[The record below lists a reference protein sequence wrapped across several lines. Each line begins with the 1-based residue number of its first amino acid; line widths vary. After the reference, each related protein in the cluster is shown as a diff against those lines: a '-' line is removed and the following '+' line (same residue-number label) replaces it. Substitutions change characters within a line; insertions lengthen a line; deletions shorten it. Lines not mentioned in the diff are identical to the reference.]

1 MVTAIVLIHARRDR
15 IPETTQA
22 LLKLDGVREVY
33 SVAGEWDIA
42 AMIRVRENEQLA
54 DLVTHQMLK
63 LEGIEKTT
71 TLIAFAT
78 YSNYDLDRLFSIGA
92 DGP

>member
-1 MVTAIVLIHARRDR
+1 MVTAIVLIRARRDR

-22 LLKLDGVREVY
+22 LLELKGVCEVY

-42 AMIRVRENEQLA
+42 AIIRVRENEQLA
-54 DLVTHQMLK
+54 ELVTRKMLK

-71 TLIAFAT
+71 TLIAFEAF
-78 YSNYDLDRLFSIGA
+78 SKYDLERMFSLGTE
-92 DGP
+92 